1 MTKVARPVAVAVGE
15 RSGGSDPDPTAR
27 SLLTGLQAV
36 TGAAETA
43 AAASHH
49 GQPKPR
55 IGGRNQSAANHFHTF
70 VGLATASEVRYKFGM
85 PGPTMSRYASR
96 ARAKEAF
103 ELRGQRYSWREIAER
118 LGFRSVGAAQ
128 SAVAA
133 HVARERREPTAT
145 SIEAHKFG
153 VETRTRALTQ
163 RFVAAFRSGD
173 DDTLV
178 SLNREIRSNEVELAK
193 LGGFYAPDKLDVTV
207 TQTSAAIIEDARRRL
222 LEVVDAEVIEPKEI
236 ER

>member
-1 MTKVARPVAVAVGE
+1 
-15 RSGGSDPDPTAR
+15 
-27 SLLTGLQAV
+27 
-36 TGAAETA
+36 
-43 AAASHH
+43 
-49 GQPKPR
+49 
-55 IGGRNQSAANHFHTF
+55 
-70 VGLATASEVRYKFGM
+70 
-85 PGPTMSRYASR
+85 MSRYASR
-96 ARAKEAF
+96 ERAAEAF
-103 ELRGQRYSWREIAER
+103 QLRGQRLSWREVCDR

-163 RFVAAFRSGD
+163 RFVAAYRVGD

-193 LGGFYAPDKLDVTV
+193 LGGFYAPDKLDITV
-207 TQTSAAIIEDARRRL
+207 SQTEAQIIAEARTRL
-222 LEVVDAEVIEPKEI
+222 REVVDAEVIEPKEI
-236 ER
+236 EQ